1 MSAIPSS
8 DTLAARL
15 DTYRPV
21 FNRVMLGVAGLG
33 LLVVTHLFIQQNR
46 GFADGCLGVT
56 TPAAFESAF
65 DCQAVVQSAA
75 GSFLG
80 LSNVVWGYGFYGTL
94 VLLSFGMLALPNLRR
109 WLQGTRLSLLS
120 GGLLYSVY
128 LGYVQVAVLNALCA
142 LCLVS
147 AALVGVL
154 FALQISALVLPSRSS
169 DSMSARSKKRELALF
184 AYMAALVVIL
194 AGADLAYFNVPASE
208 THAAAA
214 SAPAATQSTA
224 AEDLPATPR
233 DAACQLDASKGAV
246 SDWQSLVNMQDP
258 MTGDPAAP
266 VTLIEYFDP
275 NCPHCAD
282 FHAVATSV
290 QAENED
296 VLRIV
301 YKPFPLRASSLPEIQ
316 ALYAAAQEG
325 KFMEMLEAQFARQ
338 RGTVTTRE
346 VETIATEIGMNAETL
361 MTRIESNRY
370 RDYILEQRQAA
381 IDLGVNS
388 TPSVLING
396 HFVQSRS
403 ADCLQQ
409 FIQQAQD
416 GTLSAS
422 TG

>member
-1 MSAIPSS
+1 MDFTDS
-8 DTLAARL
+8 LVARL
-15 DTYRPV
+15 DVYRPML
-21 FNRVMLGVAGLG
+21 NRVILGLAGLG
-33 LLVVTHLFIQQNR
+33 LLVVTHLFIQQGR

-65 DCQAVVQSAA
+65 NCQAVVESTA

-94 VLLSFGMLALPNLRR
+94 VGLSFGMLVLPHLQR
-109 WLQGTRLSLLS
+109 WLQGARLGLLS

-128 LGYVQVAVLNALCA
+128 LSYVQVAVLDALCA
-142 LCLVS
+142 LCLTS

-154 FALQISALVLPSRSS
+154 FALQISVLVLPSRSS
-169 DSMSARSKKRELALF
+169 DSMSVRSKKRELALF
-184 AYMAALVVIL
+184 SYMAVLVVIL
-194 AGADLAYFNVPASE
+194 AGADLAYFNTPATSE
-208 THAAAA
+208 QRAAR
-214 SAPAATQSTA
+214 SEPAATQSPVA
-224 AEDLPATPR
+224 AEAPGATPR
-233 DAACQLDASKGAV
+233 DNACQLDASKEEV
-246 SDWQSLVNMQDP
+246 SDWPSLVNMQDP

-282 FHAVATSV
+282 FHAVAKSV
-290 QAENED
+290 QEENED

-325 KFMEMLEAQFARQ
+325 KFIEMLEAQFARQ
-338 RGTVTTRE
+338 NGSVTTRE
-346 VETIATEIGMNAETL
+346 VETIASEIGMNAETL

-370 RDYILEQRQAA
+370 RDYILEQRQEA
-381 IDLGVNS
+381 IDLGVSS

-403 ADCLQQ
+403 ADCLRQ

-422 TG
+422 AG